1 MTSIQ
6 MGHSNSLRA
15 LSSISGS
22 SPSCHTHQ
30 SHQAHTAVAD
40 RRKVRGGRTGCGPGA
55 ARTRRGELIVLGRKD
70 ELGKDIM
77 ENGIGCEA
85 I

>member
-40 RRKVRGGRTGCGPGA
+40 RRKVRGGRTGCGPGG
-55 ARTRRGELIVLGRKD
+55 GENKAG
-70 ELGKDIM
+70 
-77 ENGIGCEA
+77 
-85 I
+85 